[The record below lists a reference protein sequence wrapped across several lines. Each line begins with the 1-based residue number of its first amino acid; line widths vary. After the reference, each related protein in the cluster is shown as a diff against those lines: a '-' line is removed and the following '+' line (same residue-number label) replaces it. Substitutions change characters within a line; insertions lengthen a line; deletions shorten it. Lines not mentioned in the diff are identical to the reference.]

1 VFSEDFSGASVASYA
16 ASDLT
21 FLPADKSVR
30 GPVSAS
36 CSQVVITLWPSD
48 ELNRRQ
54 VQSARCRLPG
64 PPAITSEVSL
74 RPPETDPRLATHP
87 AHDTTTYTRIAA
99 GR

>member
-1 VFSEDFSGASVASYA
+1 VSENVFSEDFSGASVASYA

-30 GPVSAS
+30 VSAS

-54 VQSARCRLPG
+54 VQSARIIHLQQIDPSAASSIVLAHRPRRLWFDL
-64 PPAITSEVSL
+64 SC
-74 RPPETDPRLATHP
+74 
-87 AHDTTTYTRIAA
+87 
-99 GR
+99 

>member
-1 VFSEDFSGASVASYA
+1 VSENVFSEDFSGASVASYA

-54 VQSARCRLPG
+54 VQSARFIHLQQIDPS
-64 PPAITSEVSL
+64 AASSIVL
-74 RPPETDPRLATHP
+74 AHRPR
-87 AHDTTTYTRIAA
+87 RFVV
-99 GR
+99 

>member
-1 VFSEDFSGASVASYA
+1 MAQGVSAVSENVFSEDFSGASVASYA

-64 PPAITSEVSL
+64 PPAITSEGEPKAAGD
-74 RPPETDPRLATHP
+74 RPPPCHSPRS
-87 AHDTTTYTRIAA
+87 
-99 GR
+99 